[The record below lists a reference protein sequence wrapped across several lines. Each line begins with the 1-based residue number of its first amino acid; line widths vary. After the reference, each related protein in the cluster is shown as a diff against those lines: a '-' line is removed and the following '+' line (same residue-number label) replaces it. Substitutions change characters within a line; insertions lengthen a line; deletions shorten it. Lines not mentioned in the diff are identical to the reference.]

1 MSYHTLLEWLG
12 HFNLYAWIIT
22 AFASYWILRYTQHR
36 GWVVVL
42 IGSLFVVLRM
52 GWQFMPGYSDGKAL
66 DVAFNAYMMK
76 FVMGSIGAVIL
87 SVGFFMLI
95 NSYVVLKTKMEDF

>member
-1 MSYHTLLEWLG
+1 M
-12 HFNLYAWIIT
+12 
-22 AFASYWILRYTQHR
+22 FASYWILRYTQHR

-52 GWQFMPGYSDGKAL
+52 GWSFVPGYRAGKAL
-66 DVAFNAYMMK
+66 DVVFNAYMMK

-87 SVGFFMLI
+87 SIGFFMLI
-95 NSYVVLKTKMEDF
+95 NSYVVLKTKMEDI